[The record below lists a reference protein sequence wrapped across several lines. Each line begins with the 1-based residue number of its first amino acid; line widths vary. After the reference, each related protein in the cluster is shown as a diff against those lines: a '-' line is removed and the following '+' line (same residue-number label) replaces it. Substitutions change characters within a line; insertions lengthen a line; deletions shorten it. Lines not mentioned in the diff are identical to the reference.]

1 MSGNRSHFFFV
12 NRAGTDKRSRF
23 HKGAK
28 KSPDSPVPEPSSY
41 HSRNSFIKGN
51 PHPPLP
57 LLLPYGWHYW
67 GCSHCPGTGSRSFP
81 DRHNPRIHSHPRPR
95 STAHPPPVR
104 FPGKARHHVHTP
116 RCSGLD
122 RHGPLPVMD
131 NPRQYPALP
140 HHPPPHDQAPGV
152 QRLCYKRIHPA
163 RLHGLALRSDATS
176 PGGRYRPA
184 GVTSAGT
191 GGSPDRNGIA
201 GYPAGGHRQPVIPIQ
216 KVYRLL
222 HQISSFIAERKA
234 P

>member
-104 FPGKARHHVHTP
+104 FPGKALDITSTPPGAAVWIDTGPTPSWTTPASIPLSPITHPLMIRHPGYKDYVTSVSIP
-116 RCSGLD
+116 PGSTVSLS
-122 RHGPLPVMD
+122 VQM
-131 NPRQYPALP
+131 QPALA
-140 HHPPPHDQAPGV
+140 DV
-152 QRLCYKRIHPA
+152 
-163 RLHGLALRSDATS
+163 T
-176 PGGRYRPA
+176 GR
-184 GVTSAGT
+184 
-191 GGSPDRNGIA
+191 
-201 GYPAGGHRQPVIPIQ
+201 Q
-216 KVYRLL
+216 
-222 HQISSFIAERKA
+222 E
-234 P
+234 